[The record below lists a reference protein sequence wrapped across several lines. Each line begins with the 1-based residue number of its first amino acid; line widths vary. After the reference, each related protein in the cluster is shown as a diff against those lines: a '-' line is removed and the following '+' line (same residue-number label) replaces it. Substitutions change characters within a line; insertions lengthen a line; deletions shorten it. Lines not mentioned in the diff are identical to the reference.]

1 MSNERRVVT
10 AAEMDKMTPNERA
23 EAVKAGV
30 VRDLSVLD
38 AAYLERLEQRGQHIA
53 SMLQLDG

>member
-23 EAVKAGV
+23 EVVKASI
-30 VRDLSVLD
+30 VRDHSTLD
-38 AAYLERLEQRGQHIA
+38 AAYRARIERRGREIA
-53 SMLQLDG
+53 SAISFDD